1 MNTKSTICR
10 NWAKSLKLYNI
21 VQILVMSFDTSIIA
35 ENDLEHL
42 VSLCTRSALH
52 HRIRSDNTT
61 ILQFLC
67 IIRKLPNN
75 RFDLCKSHPLNNRY
89 SYKSLCRPNVP
100 ARAKF
105 HLQLGYTVIPLS
117 KANYPTN
124 YGFIHTMNPTQPTTL
139 LTESPNTF
147 TTVNWWKHPTYAL
160 SSWQQVREKLT
171 AWSSLEYSQ
180 NLSNIRPGNFDKSPD
195 PLSRPTHYHWP
206 WPSAIEKNPRQKH
219 QIHHLLKNRPGTK
232 TRNTLCDTVNK

>member
-1 MNTKSTICR
+1 
-10 NWAKSLKLYNI
+10 
-21 VQILVMSFDTSIIA
+21 MSFDTSIIA

-147 TTVNWWKHPTYAL
+147 TTVNW
-160 SSWQQVREKLT
+160 
-171 AWSSLEYSQ
+171 
-180 NLSNIRPGNFDKSPD
+180 
-195 PLSRPTHYHWP
+195 
-206 WPSAIEKNPRQKH
+206 
-219 QIHHLLKNRPGTK
+219 
-232 TRNTLCDTVNK
+232 

>member
-10 NWAKSLKLYNI
+10 NWAKSLKLYKI

-160 SSWQQVREKLT
+160 SSWQQRNWPHDLHLNTHKT
-171 AWSSLEYSQ
+171 SRTFGLETSISRQ
-180 NLSNIRPGNFDKSPD
+180 THFPDLHTTTDLGPRP
-195 PLSRPTHYHWP
+195 
-206 WPSAIEKNPRQKH
+206 
-219 QIHHLLKNRPGTK
+219 LKK
-232 TRNTLCDTVNK
+232 TRGRNTKYIIF